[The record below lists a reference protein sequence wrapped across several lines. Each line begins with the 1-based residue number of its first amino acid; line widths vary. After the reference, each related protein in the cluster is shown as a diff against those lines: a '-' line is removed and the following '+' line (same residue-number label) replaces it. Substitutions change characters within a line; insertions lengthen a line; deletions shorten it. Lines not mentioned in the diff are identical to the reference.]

1 MKAGAR
7 DRLADMSPG
16 FCLKNIGTKLLQKIS
31 VRLSAGMPG
40 RAPGAARCRP
50 AHGGRNEWA

>member
-16 FCLKNIGTKLLQKIS
+16 FCLKNIGTKLLQKF
-31 VRLSAGMPG
+31 
-40 RAPGAARCRP
+40 RCLCRRGTLPRHARP
-50 AHGGRNEWA
+50 AGTRQPA

>member
-31 VRLSAGMPG
+31 VRLSAEMA
-40 RAPGAARCRP
+40 APHTRCRP
-50 AHGGRNEWA
+50 AHDGRNEWA